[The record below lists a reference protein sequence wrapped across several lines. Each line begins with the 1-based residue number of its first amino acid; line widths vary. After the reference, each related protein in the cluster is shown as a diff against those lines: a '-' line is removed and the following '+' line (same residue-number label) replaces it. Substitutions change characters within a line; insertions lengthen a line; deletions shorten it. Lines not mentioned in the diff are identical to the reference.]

1 LADDGDISVEKIKE
15 VYNGDLANGIGN
27 LFERAFTM
35 IIDYGIDVAKVIE
48 HQGFDKI
55 DIEDKYKFYMESY
68 NLCEALKEVFA
79 FASKLDK
86 YIDDKK
92 PWVMRK
98 NNDIELEAVLI
109 SLFAGIEKII
119 GWLEPFMPAK
129 MMDAKNYVQKIKS
142 GKIGKE
148 ERLNLFPRK

>member
-1 LADDGDISVEKIKE
+1 
-15 VYNGDLANGIGN
+15 
-27 LFERAFTM
+27 
-35 IIDYGIDVAKVIE
+35 
-48 HQGFDKI
+48 
-55 DIEDKYKFYMESY
+55 MESY

-148 ERLNLFPRK
+148 ERLNLFPRIV